1 MVPTPTPAPP
11 MPMQAMPAPMYFA
24 AIGSMTRAPLVDPWM
39 DEPLVARM
47 QRIVEVDA
55 GENGEHVGLQ
65 HRDQQLQRGER
76 DGERERQDRAER
88 APPTRRAQQDD
99 ETRGYLSRDGA
110 GEHAR
115 QQAHAVRDPPH
126 GRREYLYDD
135 D

>member
-39 DEPLVARM
+39 DEPLVAGM

-55 GENGEHVGLQ
+55 GENGEDVGLQ

-88 APPTRRAQQDD
+88 AQHTRRAQHDD
-99 ETRGYLSRDGA
+99 EAREYLQRDVA
-110 GEHAR
+110 GEHVR
-115 QQAHAVRDPPH
+115 KQPHAVRDRPQEE
-126 GRREYLYDD
+126 REYLYDD
-135 D
+135 